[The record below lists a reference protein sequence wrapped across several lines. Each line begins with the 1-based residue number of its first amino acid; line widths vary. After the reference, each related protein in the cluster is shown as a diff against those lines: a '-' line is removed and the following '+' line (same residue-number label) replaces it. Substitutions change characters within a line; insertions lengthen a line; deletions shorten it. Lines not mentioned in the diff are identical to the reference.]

1 MCWPGW
7 MVAAPTE
14 IYPIS
19 FICVLFY
26 FWRNAM
32 NAGHKKYVA
41 IVECGLGASVEWW
54 VSTFKRI
61 KCVFLVH
68 LVAFLFSEEICTPID
83 QIEQRKYKRKCY
95 PRYNVDSFR
104 SRTMSFI
111 LVHILKIYDDD
122 GMREWDEHTKRHEWI
137 ILFVLFWVCVCV
149 RDEGFLCGCVVY
161 RYGFEYGW
169 KIKKKKKQE
178 TILVSSFVWTI
189 FG

>member
-169 KIKKKKKQE
+169 KIKKKK
-178 TILVSSFVWTI
+178 TRNN